1 MFVAFDAQGPSLPGV
16 FRSLNLDPEC
26 QEALV
31 RLAEEVRRLTEQRDH
46 EAEFEAMVTRA
57 KGLPLAPPLPPPPKR
72 KPRTPPE
79 KRWLRA
85 VPAFVAGSA
94 ANWLLRSQWHRR
106 LATGALIA
114 AVGTGAALSPDLMAP
129 APAAQVPHA
138 RHTARHHHGGAPG
151 VVPVAPDRRKRR
163 RRPAA
168 AASSAPPRPS
178 RSASPAPSPLA
189 TDPDP
194 VPTVTPVPLPSP
206 TLPLPVPL
214 PSPSCLPLHGHH
226 CHPGDVLEPLEEVTG
241 GALRGLTGLS

>member
-31 RLAEEVRRLTEQRDH
+31 RLAEEVRQLTEQRDH

-57 KGLPLAPPLPPPPKR
+57 KGLPLASPLPPPPKR

-79 KRWLRA
+79 KRWLWA
-85 VPAFVAGSA
+85 VPGMVTAG
-94 ANWLLRSQWHRR
+94 LLAGRWWRR
-106 LATGALIA
+106 AIAGTATA
-114 AVGTGAALSPDLMAP
+114 AVLTAGGLSADLMAP
-129 APAAQVPHA
+129 APAAQVPAHHRIHR
-138 RHTARHHHGGAPG
+138 RHGTAPAA
-151 VVPVAPDRRKRR
+151 VPLPLPPRKRR
-163 RRPAA
+163 RKPDAVA
-168 AASSAPPRPS
+168 GSPPPRPS
-178 RSASPAPSPLA
+178 RSASPSPSA

-194 VPTVTPVPLPSP
+194 GPSPTVTPLPVPSP
-206 TLPLPVPL
+206 TVVPLPVPL
-214 PSPSCLPLHGHH
+214 PTPSCLPPHGHH